1 MKKNIKIILFLAAIF
16 IVAFSFG
23 QNRELNLLKKNV
35 QLANIDSSKVI
46 ISQIDSKQLN
56 LYQKADFAYWKAN
69 FYKLINDD
77 DVAFENYLQSKKYYI
92 ELDSLLKVAKIN
104 IEITSL
110 VLAMKDSKIDYH
122 NFLSEFLKYA
132 KTSNDKQ
139 LLSEGFMQLGK
150 SLYDSNPNHAK
161 QYFFKAYSYITS

>member
-1 MKKNIKIILFLAAIF
+1 MSKKIKIILFIAAIF

-23 QNRELNLLKKNV
+23 QKRELNLLKKNV
-35 QLANIDSSKVI
+35 QLANIDSSKII
-46 ISQIDSKQLN
+46 ISQIDTLQLN
-56 LYQKADFAYWKAN
+56 LYQKADFAYCKAN

-77 DVAFENYLQSKKYYI
+77 DVAFDNYLQSKKYFI

-110 VLAMKDSKIDYH
+110 VLAMKDSKIGYH
-122 NFLSEFLKYA
+122 DFLSEFLEYA
-132 KTSNDKQ
+132 KATNDKQ

-150 SLYDSNPNHAK
+150 SLYDILK
-161 QYFFKAYSYITS
+161 

>member
-92 ELDSLLKVAKIN
+92 ELDSLLKVAKIYK
-104 IEITSL
+104 
-110 VLAMKDSKIDYH
+110 VV
-122 NFLSEFLKYA
+122 
-132 KTSNDKQ
+132 
-139 LLSEGFMQLGK
+139 
-150 SLYDSNPNHAK
+150 
-161 QYFFKAYSYITS
+161 SYCIFNNL